1 MGNFEVI
8 MFWIIWVIIVMVT
21 CIIFLNFIIAEVSS
35 SYEKVKVSLNSLFLQ
50 ERANLIR
57 ESEDMMFSSMKRN
70 RGFFPKY
77 LITRE
82 VEE

>member
-8 MFWIIWVIIVMVT
+8 MFWIIWVVIVMVT

-57 ESEDMMFSSMKRN
+57 ESEDMMFSSMKKN